1 MPAAQLRTWSA
12 IVPLTVLAGLL
23 ACASPPAAAARAD
36 AKGDSAKTDAKPAK
50 SDADKSSAKPS
61 GPHKDLSQ
69 DGQLLDRVVAL
80 VNDGLVLESELD
92 SQTTEITAR
101 LRSQNVALPSS
112 DVMRAQVLDRLVL
125 EEIQAQRA
133 DRAGI
138 KVSDEQVN
146 AAMDD
151 IAKRQN
157 IRLDQLPATL
167 AAEGVDY
174 ATYRNELKREI
185 ARQILRSRDVI
196 QRITVTPR
204 ELEQYLEHEKKT
216 ASAANEYNVS
226 HILIPVAQ
234 DATPAQLAAA
244 TKRAQDIVER
254 TRSGEDFG
262 KLAVTYSASETA
274 LDGGA
279 LGWRKGTEL
288 PTFLADVIAR
298 MKPGD
303 VSDVLQTP
311 SGFHIVRLNE
321 TRAAGGPQIVQQ
333 VHLRHIL
340 LKTSEIEDDATVR
353 QKLSHMRDQVLSG
366 KEDFAV
372 LAKTN
377 SQDASSA
384 VNGGDLGWTQAGT
397 FVPEFA
403 ATAESLKQD
412 EISQPFRTQF
422 GWNIVQM
429 LGHRDFDN
437 TADAARERAYEA
449 LRDSRVEEATEL
461 WLQQIRD
468 ESFIELRL

>member
-1 MPAAQLRTWSA
+1 MRAAVYLA
-12 IVPLTVLAGLL
+12 LAGLL
-23 ACASPPAAAARAD
+23 LATVTAPADAAKKPKQPAADSSTTKVDSGAAPVED
-36 AKGDSAKTDAKPAK
+36 
-50 SDADKSSAKPS
+50 
-61 GPHKDLSQ
+61 GPHKDLST

-80 VNDGLVLESELD
+80 VNDGVVLESELD
-92 SQTTEITAR
+92 EQTLEITSR
-101 LRSQNVALPSS
+101 LRQQNVALPSNE
-112 DVMRAQVLDRLVL
+112 VMRKQVLDRLVL
-125 EEIQAQRA
+125 EEIQAQHA

-151 IAKRQN
+151 IAKRQG
-157 IRLDQLPATL
+157 ITLEQLPSKL
-167 AAEGVDY
+167 ASDGIDY
-174 ATYRNELKREI
+174 PEYRNELKREI

-196 QRITVTPR
+196 QRISVTPR
-204 ELEQYLEHEKKT
+204 ELDQYLEHEKKT
-216 ASAANEYNVS
+216 ASATNEYNVS

-234 DATPAQLAAA
+234 DASPSQLAAV
-244 TKRAQDIVER
+244 TKRAQDVDNR
-254 TRSGEDFG
+254 ARSGEDFG
-262 KLAVTYSASETA
+262 KLAITYSASETA
-274 LDGGA
+274 LDGGS

-303 VSDVLQTP
+303 VSDLIQTP

-321 TRAAGGPQIVQQ
+321 TRAAGGAQIVQQ
-333 VHLRHIL
+333 VHVRHIL

-353 QKLSHMRDQVLSG
+353 QKLSHMRDQILAG

-377 SQDASSA
+377 SQDTTSA
-384 VNGGDLGWTQAGT
+384 VNGGDLGWMQPDS
-397 FVPEFA
+397 FVPEFS
-403 ATAESLKQD
+403 ATAQSLKD
-412 EISQPFRTQF
+412 NEISQPFRTQF
-422 GWNIVQM
+422 GWHIVQM
-429 LGHRDFDN
+429 LGRRNFDN

-468 ESFIELRL
+468 ESYVELRL

>member
-1 MPAAQLRTWSA
+1 MRRSGPRTIAALSA
-12 IVPLTVLAGLL
+12 LGSLAVCAVLA
-23 ACASPPAAAARAD
+23 AAPTST
-36 AKGDSAKTDAKPAK
+36 GTTPKTDT
-50 SDADKSSAKPS
+50 
-61 GPHKDLSQ
+61 GPHKDLSSN
-69 DGQLLDRVVAL
+69 GALLDRVVAL

-92 SQTTEITAR
+92 GQTREISAR
-101 LRSQNVALPSS
+101 LRGQNVALPSS
-112 DVMRAQVLDRLVL
+112 DVMRQQVLDRLVL

-157 IRLDQLPATL
+157 ITLEQLPAKL
-167 AAEGVDY
+167 ASEGIDY
-174 ATYRNELKREI
+174 PEYRIELKREI

-196 QRITVTPR
+196 QRITITPH
-204 ELEQYLEHEKKT
+204 ELDQYLEHQKKT

-226 HILIPVAQ
+226 HILIAVAQ
-234 DATPAQLAAA
+234 DATPAQLAQAN
-244 TKRAQDIVER
+244 KRAQEIDER
-254 TRSGEDFG
+254 ARNGEDFG
-262 KLAVTYSASETA
+262 KLAITYSASETA

-303 VSDVLQTP
+303 VSDILQTP

-321 TRAAGGPQIVQQ
+321 SRAAGGAQIIQQ

-353 QKLSHMRDQVLSG
+353 QKLTRMRDQIVSG

-377 SQDASSA
+377 SQDSASA
-384 VNGGDLGWTQAGT
+384 VNGGDLGWTQADS

-403 ATAESLKQD
+403 AVAEALKPN
-412 EISQPFRTQF
+412 EISQPFRSQY
-422 GWNIVQM
+422 GWHLMQM

-437 TADAARERAYEA
+437 TADAARERAFEA

-468 ESFIELRL
+468 ESYVELRL

>member
-1 MPAAQLRTWSA
+1 MRVA
-12 IVPLTVLAGLL
+12 IVSLALAGLL
-23 ACASPPAAAARAD
+23 VAAAAGPAAAA
-36 AKGDSAKTDAKPAK
+36 KKPPVKPA
-50 SDADKSSAKPS
+50 DSSSSSSS
-61 GPHKDLSQ
+61 GSTTDDGSAPNSNTPHKDLSK

-92 SQTTEITAR
+92 AQTREITLR
-101 LRSQNVALPSS
+101 LRSQNVALPSN
-112 DVMRAQVLDRLVL
+112 DVMRQQVLDRLVL

-151 IAKRQN
+151 IAKRQG
-157 IRLDQLPATL
+157 ITLEQLPSKL
-167 AAEGVDY
+167 AAEGLDY
-174 ATYRNELKREI
+174 AEYRTELKREI

-196 QRITVTPR
+196 QRITVTPH
-204 ELEQYLEHEKKT
+204 ELDQYLSHEKKT

-226 HILIPVAQ
+226 HILIAVAQ
-234 DATPAQLAAA
+234 DATPTLLAAA
-244 TKRAQDIVER
+244 SKRAQELDDR
-254 TRSGEDFG
+254 ARGGEDFG
-262 KLAVTYSASETA
+262 KLAITYSASETA
-274 LDGGA
+274 LDGGS

-303 VSDVLQTP
+303 VSDVIQTP

-321 TRAAGGPQIVQQ
+321 TRAAGGAQIIQQ

-340 LKTSEIEDDATVR
+340 LKTTEIEDDATVR
-353 QKLSHMRDQVLSG
+353 QKLARMRDQILSG

-384 VNGGDLGWTQAGT
+384 VNGGDLGWTQADA

-403 ATAESLKQD
+403 ASAEALKPN

-422 GWNIVQM
+422 GWHIVQM

-468 ESFIELRL
+468 ESYVELRL